1 MVTHKRIS
9 IPIVESSQSQPIT
22 GLASVLAWQAD
33 HPTMRFKEL
42 VKVGSFSRSKAY
54 ELRKSDPTFPK
65 GTPLYDSENSPKFY
79 WTHEVMAWLEA
90 RSNKFNNQLKDIK
103 S

>member
-1 MVTHKRIS
+1 MANNKHLS

-22 GLASVLAWQAD
+22 GLASVMAWQPD
-33 HPTMRFKEL
+33 SPTMRFKEV

-54 ELRKSDPTFPK
+54 ELMKVDPTFPK
-65 GTPLYDSENSPKFY
+65 GTPLYESKNSPKFY

-90 RSNKFNNQLKDIK
+90 RSNKFNNQLKDI
-103 S
+103 